1 MLWHFA
7 TGHWKPL
14 LDRTIN
20 AVVLGL
26 KGIPDSKGNH

>member
-14 LDRTIN
+14 LDLTIN
-20 AVVLGL
+20 VVVLGL
-26 KGIPDSKGNH
+26 KGIPESKGNH